1 MTLLYRSSQQNAKRH
16 YTLGYCTALED
27 IYSIIQHSVTSLPE
41 NERVSPT
48 FASTHFIM
56 DWIKARQ
63 ESIRVDQGDGEE
75 EERNK
80 PYSTIPLVNSND
92 VTSRDEHDRSRTK
105 KNFQVSPSYT
115 LLTDNRIN
123 NFCSARVQ

>member
-1 MTLLYRSSQQNAKRH
+1 
-16 YTLGYCTALED
+16 
-27 IYSIIQHSVTSLPE
+27 
-41 NERVSPT
+41 
-48 FASTHFIM
+48 M

-63 ESIRVDQGDGEE
+63 ESIRVDQGDEEE